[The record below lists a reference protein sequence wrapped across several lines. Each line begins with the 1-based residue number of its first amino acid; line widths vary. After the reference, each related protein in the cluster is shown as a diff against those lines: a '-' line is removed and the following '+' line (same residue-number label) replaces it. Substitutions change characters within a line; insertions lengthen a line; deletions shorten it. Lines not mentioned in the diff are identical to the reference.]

1 MKIKV
6 SKLLNQKQTITR
18 QLELLETLD
27 ACDSDKT
34 LSTLHIHEVDAETLK
49 ELLTMYKDLIS
60 AILDSGEVVI

>member
-18 QLELLETLD
+18 QLELLESLD
-27 ACDSDKT
+27 ICDSDKT
-34 LSTLHIHEVDAETLK
+34 LSTLHIDEADVGTLK
-49 ELLTMYKDLIS
+49 ELLLVYKDLLS